1 MHKNNITSVQ
11 KNKNFI
17 TLNDNNTLTNFQ
29 IKNMLKMV
37 LKDKGDNKNN

>member
-1 MHKNNITSVQ
+1 MHKNNITSLQ

>member
-1 MHKNNITSVQ
+1 MHKNNITSIQ

>member
-29 IKNMLKMV
+29 IKNMLRMV